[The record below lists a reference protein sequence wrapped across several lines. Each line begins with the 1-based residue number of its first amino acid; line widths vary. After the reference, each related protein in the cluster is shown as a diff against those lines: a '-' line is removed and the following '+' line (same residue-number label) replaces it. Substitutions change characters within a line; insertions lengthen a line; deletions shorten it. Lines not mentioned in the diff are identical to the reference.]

1 MASFF
6 EDKTLS
12 SNEILIDI
20 SKIKVQNNSN
30 IDKKRVEMLAKRFE
44 TKLIHS
50 VKKGNLPI
58 RSKVTPIYQTSAFT
72 FDNLEELEG
81 YFQGEG
87 NYLYSR
93 TGNPNPDE
101 LGQMVAAVEGAPA
114 GIATSSGLSA
124 ILAGILS
131 VVKSGDHIVAADDVY
146 GGSFH
151 LLHEEL
157 KQFGVETTFVSFG
170 DLDQIE
176 KAIQPNTKMLYTESI
191 TNPLLRVENL
201 PAVVELAKRNH
212 LITVVDNTFA
222 TPFHCNPYEVGVELV
237 VHSATKYIGGHSD
250 ITAGV
255 VVGRED
261 LVEKARAKV
270 TNLGA
275 NVSPFEAWLTTRGLK
290 TLAIRM
296 QVQSSNARKLA
307 DALRNNPNIA
317 RVYYPF
323 EEDATGFGAMV
334 SIELAKTVDVSQF
347 FRSIGWVKIVPTLA
361 GIETTVS
368 HPLKTS
374 HRALPQKAQE
384 ALGITNEL
392 VRISVGIEHYED
404 IISIFEQAIEKSLK

>member
-1 MASFF
+1 
-6 EDKTLS
+6 
-12 SNEILIDI
+12 
-20 SKIKVQNNSN
+20 
-30 IDKKRVEMLAKRFE
+30 MLAKRFE